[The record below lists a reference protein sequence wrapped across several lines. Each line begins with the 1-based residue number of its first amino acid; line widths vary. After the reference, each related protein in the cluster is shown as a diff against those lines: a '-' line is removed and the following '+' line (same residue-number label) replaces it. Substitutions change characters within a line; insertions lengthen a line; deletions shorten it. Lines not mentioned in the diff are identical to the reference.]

1 MIEFRGI
8 TKIYNKGKENEV
20 RALDGIDLNIKKGE
34 MVAII
39 GRSGAG
45 KSTLLHLLGC
55 IDRPTEG
62 TYEME
67 DVDVLKLSPMGLAAF
82 RNQKIG
88 FILQEFGLL
97 LNKTAYEN
105 VIIPLVFCSRIRK
118 KEMRPMAERVLG
130 RVGLTGKIDEP
141 VSTLSGGQKQRVAIA
156 RAIINNQEL
165 ILADEPTGALD
176 SGTAETIID
185 LFKELQEMGKTII
198 IVTHDM
204 YVAECC
210 DRMIRIGDG
219 KIVTH

>member
-1 MIEFRGI
+1 MIEFRGT

-97 LNKTAYEN
+97 LNKTVYEN

-198 IVTHDM
+198 IVIHDM
-204 YVAECC
+204 YVAEYC